1 MNNNMK
7 WCVCKFYYSAKNT
20 ITECESKEEAMR
32 FANDGKQEAMDDE
45 SVVRYFVALNY
56 STKLISCRERNK
68 MGKYMQNESLDIAV
82 SAIVEEEI
90 QKRKDN
96 FKAEIES
103 LRERLKSKQEQWDE
117 KYKYLKFTV
126 DSESKSGT
134 FENNAI
140 GM

>member
-1 MNNNMK
+1 
-7 WCVCKFYYSAKNT
+7 
-20 ITECESKEEAMR
+20 
-32 FANDGKQEAMDDE
+32 
-45 SVVRYFVALNY
+45 
-56 STKLISCRERNK
+56 

-96 FKAEIES
+96 VKAEIES

-140 GM
+140 GMLSDMQKLKSEIGELKFCLLLLTKESQE